1 MTAVPTPGAYQPG
14 GDLGGFVSKWIKIW
28 VAFIGVV
35 TLVAVIYLVAIVRT
49 LSNINGN
56 LAVAQ
61 NAVVDVGGETK
72 TLPRQVGSVNVSL
85 AGIDEDVKPIQA
97 NTQKIRASLTSIQ
110 GKLVNVDTRLVNIR
124 DDLRSV
130 LGDATGIQRT
140 LVAAQRVDSEGTNLI
155 FRQVGGR
162 AGSLERLATVNG
174 QLDRLQGD
182 TGDPI
187 NEAINRLRGI
197 NNQLDRICDE
207 TQAAATALLVPSTCR

>member
-28 VAFIGVV
+28 VAVLTVV
-35 TLVAVIYLVAIVRT
+35 TIVAVIYLVAIVRT
-49 LSNINGN
+49 LSSINGN

-72 TLPRQVGSVNVSL
+72 TLPKQVGSVNVSL
-85 AGIDEDVKPIQA
+85 AGIDEDVKPIQF

-110 GKLVNVDTRLVNIR
+110 GKLTNVDSRLVNI
-124 DDLRSV
+124 DSTLKGV
-130 LGDATGIQRT
+130 LGGAGDIQRT

-162 AGSLERLATVNG
+162 AGSLEPASTVNF
-174 QLDRLQGD
+174 QLDRIRDDAGNAIGQLQR
-182 TGDPI
+182 T
-187 NEAINRLRGI
+187 
-197 NNQLDRICDE
+197 NNQLDRICAE
-207 TQAAATALLVPSTCR
+207 SLLVAATGLQTGECRR

>member
-35 TLVAVIYLVAIVRT
+35 TIVAVIYLVLIVRT

-72 TLPRQVGSVNVSL
+72 TLPKQVGNVNMSL
-85 AGIDEDVKPIQA
+85 AGIDEDVKPIQG
-97 NTQKIRASLTSIQ
+97 NTQKIRMSLQSIQ
-110 GKLVNVDTRLVNIR
+110 AKLTNVDGRLVNI
-124 DDLRSV
+124 DSTLKGV
-130 LGDATGIQRT
+130 QGGAGDIQRT

-162 AGSLERLATVNG
+162 AGSLGEGATVNS
-174 QLDRLQGD
+174 QLPRIQADAANAIRQLQ
-182 TGDPI
+182 
-187 NEAINRLRGI
+187 GI
-197 NNQLDRICDE
+197 NNQLDRICAE
-207 TQAAATALLVPSTCR
+207 TDVLLLVGGQCR

>member
-35 TLVAVIYLVAIVRT
+35 TIVAVIYLVAIVRT
-49 LSNINGN
+49 LSSINGN

-72 TLPRQVGSVNVSL
+72 TLPKQVGSVNVSL
-85 AGIDEDVKPIQA
+85 AGIDEDVRPIRF
-97 NTQKIRASLTSIQ
+97 NTEKIRASLTSIQ
-110 GKLVNVDTRLVNIR
+110 GKLTNVDGRLVNIR

-162 AGSLERLATVNG
+162 AGSLGEGATVNS
-174 QLDRLQGD
+174 QLPRIQGD
-182 TGDPI
+182 TA
-187 NEAINRLRGI
+187 NAIESLR
-197 NNQLDRICDE
+197 NTNDDLDSICRE
-207 TQAAATALLVPSTCR
+207 TLLVAATGFQQGQCR